1 MHQQTK
7 YAVVSGAGKGIG
19 SAITRTL
26 AANGYT
32 VIACARTRT
41 DLESLQLEYS
51 NVIPFDADLSTA
63 HGVESLVQY
72 IKQYCGTPQVVVNNL
87 GVFAVDTILGTTTE
101 LLEQQMQVNF
111 WSTYRLT
118 MLFVQSMAER
128 GSGHIINICSI
139 ASIEAVPYASSYSIS
154 KHAQL
159 GFSRVLQSDLKDKG
173 VFVTSVIPGNVDTPS
188 WDGSGADRS
197 NFIKPQQI
205 ADLVLAEINAKR
217 SNEVIIRNK

>member
-63 HGVESLVQY
+63 HGVESLVHY

-118 MLFVQSMAER
+118 MPFVQSMAER

-188 WDGSGADRS
+188 WDGSGADRTH
-197 NFIKPQQI
+197 FIKPQQI
-205 ADLVLAEINAKR
+205 ADLVLTEINAKR
-217 SNEVIIRNK
+217 SNEVIIRNA

>member
-26 AANGYT
+26 AANGYK

-51 NVIPFDADLSTA
+51 NVIPFDADLSTV
-63 HGVESLVQY
+63 HGVESLVHY
-72 IKQYCGTPQVVVNNL
+72 IRQYCGTPQVVVNNL

-118 MLFVQSMAER
+118 MPFVQSMAER

-217 SNEVIIRNK
+217 SNEVIIRNA

>member
-41 DLESLQLEYS
+41 DLESLQLDYS

-63 HGVESLVQY
+63 HGVESLVHY

-118 MLFVQSMAER
+118 MPFVQSMAER

-217 SNEVIIRNK
+217 SNEVIIRNA

>member
-26 AANGYT
+26 AANGYK

-63 HGVESLVQY
+63 HGVESLVHY
-72 IKQYCGTPQVVVNNL
+72 IRQYCGTPQVVVNNL

-118 MLFVQSMAER
+118 MPFVQSMAER

-217 SNEVIIRNK
+217 SNEVIIRNA

>member
-19 SAITRTL
+19 KAITQTL
-26 AANGYT
+26 ASNGST

-41 DLESLQLEYS
+41 DLESLQQEYS

-63 HGVESLVQY
+63 HGVESLVHY

-118 MLFVQSMAER
+118 MPFVQSMAER

-217 SNEVIIRNK
+217 SNEVIIRNA

>member
-19 SAITRTL
+19 RAITRTL

-41 DLESLQLEYS
+41 DLESLQQEYS
-51 NVIPFDADLSTA
+51 NVIPFDADLSTT
-63 HGVESLVQY
+63 HGVESLVHY

-118 MLFVQSMAER
+118 MPFVQSMAER

-139 ASIEAVPYASSYSIS
+139 ASIEAVPYASSYSMS

-188 WDGSGADRS
+188 WDGSGADRTH
-197 NFIKPQQI
+197 FIKPQQI

-217 SNEVIIRNK
+217 SNEVIIRNA

>member
-26 AANGYT
+26 AANGYK

-51 NVIPFDADLSTA
+51 NVIPFDADLSTV
-63 HGVESLVQY
+63 HGVESLVHY
-72 IKQYCGTPQVVVNNL
+72 IRQYCGTPQVVVNNL

-118 MLFVQSMAER
+118 MPFVQSMAER

-159 GFSRVLQSDLKDKG
+159 GFSRVLQSDLKDNG

-217 SNEVIIRNK
+217 SNEVIIRNA

>member
-26 AANGYT
+26 AANGYK

-63 HGVESLVQY
+63 HGVESLVHY

-118 MLFVQSMAER
+118 MPFVQSMAER

-217 SNEVIIRNK
+217 SNEVIIRNA

>member
-7 YAVVSGAGKGIG
+7 YAIVSGAGKGIG

-41 DLESLQLEYS
+41 DLESLQQEYS
-51 NVIPFDADLSTA
+51 NVIPFTADLSTA
-63 HGVESLVQY
+63 HGVESLVHY
-72 IKQYCGTPQVVVNNL
+72 IKQYCGIPQVVVNNL
-87 GVFAVDTILGTTTE
+87 GVFAVDGILNTNVDI
-101 LLEQQMQVNF
+101 LEQQMQVNF

-118 MLFVQSMAER
+118 MPFVQSMAER

-139 ASIEAVPYASSYSIS
+139 ASIESVPYASSYSIS

-197 NFIKPQQI
+197 NFIKPKQI
-205 ADLVLAEINAKR
+205 ADLVLAEIAAKR
-217 SNEVIIRNK
+217 SNEVIIRNA

>member
-19 SAITRTL
+19 KAITQTL

-63 HGVESLVQY
+63 HGVESLVHY

-87 GVFAVDTILGTTTE
+87 GVFAVDGMLNTNVDIQ
-101 LLEQQMQVNF
+101 EQQMQVNF

-118 MLFVQSMAER
+118 MPFVQSMAER

-188 WDGSGADRS
+188 WDGSGADRTH
-197 NFIKPQQI
+197 FIKPQQI

-217 SNEVIIRNK
+217 SNEVIIRNA